1 MIWEIILSLT
11 LSSIGLTTF
20 CIYSFKYYYL
30 EEEKINQKQIKEV
43 LMMIDARL
51 CNIQLEENEDNDEYN
66 SLSILK
72 KELIKYK
79 K

>member
-1 MIWEIILSLT
+1 MLWGIILSLT
-11 LSSIGLTTF
+11 LGSIGLTTF

-30 EEEKINQKQIKEV
+30 EEEKINQKQIKDV

-51 CNIQLEENEDNDEYN
+51 FNIQLEENMDNSEYN

-72 KELIKYK
+72 TELLKYK

>member
-1 MIWEIILSLT
+1 MLWEIILSLVMG
-11 LSSIGLTTF
+11 SIGLTTF

-30 EEEKINQKQIKEV
+30 EEEKINQNQIKDV

-51 CNIQLEENEDNDEYN
+51 FNIQLEGNEDNNEYN

-72 KELIKYK
+72 QELIKYK